1 MALENKKLHLKISAL
16 VFTTVAI
23 IISMAAILVHERQR
37 VREIEAESA
46 EIRQVRRDINAAHRR
61 IMELAILGES
71 VIGWEEAD
79 STRYRT
85 LRLRTDSLLQAM
97 RTRCA
102 AYVHTSQIDTLR
114 TLLAEKET
122 HLLHLT
128 EIFARQD
135 AADSLLVNHLPE
147 VARRATHIRT
157 VERKKGG
164 PAGWFGGK
172 KTVQIL
178 PSAKE
183 LHQFSDSLIALQQR
197 QTAEMDAYADS
208 LRSRN
213 RALNR
218 ELNRLINDLDTQA
231 QTAFGQRE
239 RKISEAQALSVR
251 LFTITISA
259 AIILLFLSY
268 LAIHRDIRQKTAGQK
283 KMQHLLNEYNEL
295 LEMYK
300 KTILTVSHDIRG
312 PLNVINNYV
321 KWAMA
326 AKSKKTRD
334 IYLRNVRHSY
344 NHILRLV
351 NNLLDVYRLNESKE
365 TRNDIPFRLD
375 SLLERIAEEYTL
387 PANNKGLLFEKEL
400 KEVDVTV
407 KGDSDRLEQVLDNLL
422 ENAVKFTMQGSIT
435 FNAIYEDGHLHIKIK
450 DTGIGMGEETVK
462 KIFNPFEQGAPE
474 VNAGGFGLG
483 LSIVSGVVRLLDGE
497 IQVESRLGKGSVFSL
512 TIPLPLTD
520 ERIEDVTQVELKP
533 EDLPQ
538 FVIAIEDDPMQLEL
552 CREILERNGVRCTA
566 CIQVEQLVEKMRKH
580 DYDLLLTDIQMPGMD
595 GFSLLKLLRGSDIG
609 NSRTIPVIAMTARG
623 EYDTDR
629 LLEAGFNGCIYKP
642 FSSKEL
648 LPVISRHYQSAQKQ
662 LTVDFSPI
670 LEDVQDAG
678 KILRMLLTETHKNME
693 SLELALKTADH
704 DLLRRT
710 IHRMFPM
717 WEMLRMENVLKNCR
731 KVLAEPGMDGKKM
744 EEQVIRVLTACR
756 KLTDEAEQK
765 LNEYEK
771 DTDC

>member
-1 MALENKKLHLKISAL
+1 M
-16 VFTTVAI
+16 TI
-23 IISMAAILVHERQR
+23 IISMTTILLHERKR
-37 VREIEAESA
+37 IREIEAESK
-46 EIRQVRRDINAAHRR
+46 EIQNVRRDINAAHRR
-61 IMELAILGES
+61 ITRLALLGEG
-71 VIGWEEAD
+71 VIGWDETD
-79 STRYRT
+79 CHHYQTQ
-85 LRLRTDSLLQAM
+85 RLRTDSLLQALKPHC
-97 RTRCA
+97 TEFVYPA
-102 AYVHTSQIDTLR
+102 QIDTLR
-114 TLLAEKET
+114 SLLANKED
-122 HLLHLT
+122 HLMRIM
-128 EIFARQD
+128 EAVERQGT
-135 AADSLLVNHLPE
+135 ADSLLVNHLPE
-147 VARRATHIRT
+147 VARRATRIRT
-157 VERKKGG
+157 VERKKNG

-213 RALNR
+213 RTLNR
-218 ELNRLINDLDTQA
+218 ELNRLIDDFDKQA
-231 QTAFGQRE
+231 QSAFTQRE
-239 RKISEAQALSVR
+239 QNITEAQALSAR
-251 LFTITISA
+251 LFTATVSA

-283 KMQHLLNEYNEL
+283 KMRHLLDEYNEL

-300 KTILTVSHDIRG
+300 KTILAVSHDIRG

-321 KWAMA
+321 KWAMTV
-326 AKSKKTRD
+326 KSKKTRD
-334 IYLRNVRHSY
+334 TYLRNVRHSY

-365 TRNDIPFRLD
+365 IRNDIPFRLA
-375 SLLERIAEEYTL
+375 SLLERVAEEYTL
-387 PANNKGLLFEKEL
+387 PANNKGLLFDKDL
-400 KEVDVTV
+400 KGMDVTV
-407 KGDSDRLEQVLDNLL
+407 KGDADRLEQVLDNLL

-435 FNAIYEDGHLHIKIK
+435 FSAAYGDGHLHVKIK
-450 DTGIGMGEETVK
+450 DTGIGMSEETVK

-483 LSIVSGVVRLLDGE
+483 LSIVSGVVRLLDGK
-497 IQVESRLGKGSVFSL
+497 INVESRLGKGSVFSL
-512 TIPLPLTD
+512 TIPLPPTD
-520 ERIEDVTQVELKP
+520 EQVEDTTQVELKP

-538 FVIAIEDDPMQLEL
+538 FVIAIEDDPLQLEL

-566 CIQVEQLVEKMRKH
+566 CIQAEQLVEKMRKH

-595 GFSLLKLLRGSDIG
+595 GFNLLKLLRGSDIG
-609 NSRTIPVIAMTARG
+609 NSRAILVVAMTARG
-623 EYDTDR
+623 EYDTDK
-629 LLEAGFNGCIYKP
+629 LLEAGFSGCVYKP

-662 LTVDFSPI
+662 QTIDFSPI

-678 KILRMLLTETHKNME
+678 NILRMLVTETHKNME
-693 SLELALKTADH
+693 SLNLALKTSDCG
-704 DLLRRT
+704 LLRRT

-717 WEMLRMENVLKNCR
+717 WEMLRMESVLKNCR
-731 KVLAEPGMDGKKM
+731 KALAEPGMDGKKT

-765 LNEYEK
+765 LKEYGK

>member
-16 VFTTVAI
+16 VFTTVAV

-312 PLNVINNYV
+312 PLNVIN
-321 KWAMA
+321 
-326 AKSKKTRD
+326 
-334 IYLRNVRHSY
+334 RHSY

-365 TRNDIPFRLD
+365 TRNDIPFRLKP
-375 SLLERIAEEYTL
+375 LLERVAEEYTL
-387 PANNKGLLFEKEL
+387 SANNKGLLFDKDWSGL
-400 KEVDVTV
+400 DVTV

-435 FNAIYEDGHLHIKIK
+435 FSATYGDGHLHVKIK
-450 DTGIGMGEETVK
+450 DTGIGMSEKTRK
-462 KIFNPFEQGAPE
+462 RIFNPFEQGAPE

-483 LSIVSGVVRLLDGE
+483 LSIVSGVVRLLNGE
-497 IQVESRLGKGSVFSL
+497 IHVESRLGKGSMFSL
-512 TIPLPLTD
+512 TIPLPSTD
-520 ERIEDVTQVELKP
+520 EPIEDVTQVELKP

-538 FVIAIEDDPMQLEL
+538 FVIAIEDDPLQLEL

-566 CIQVEQLVEKMRKH
+566 CSQVEQLVEKMRKH

-609 NSRTIPVIAMTARG
+609 NSKTIPVVAMTARG
-623 EYDTDR
+623 EYDTDK
-629 LLEAGFNGCIYKP
+629 LLEAGFDGCIYKP

-648 LPVISRHYQSAQKQ
+648 LPVISRHYQSAQKR

-670 LEDVQDAG
+670 LEDVQDEG
-678 KILRMLLTETHKNME
+678 NILRMLLTETHKNME
-693 SLELALKTADH
+693 SLELALKTSDH

-717 WEMLRMENVLKNCR
+717 WEMLHMENILKNCR
-731 KVLAEPGMDGKKM
+731 KALAEPGVDGKKT
-744 EEQVIRVLTACR
+744 EEQVIRLLTACR
-756 KLTDEAEQK
+756 KLADEAEHK
-765 LNEYEK
+765 LNEYEE

>member
-1 MALENKKLHLKISAL
+1 
-16 VFTTVAI
+16 
-23 IISMAAILVHERQR
+23 MAAILVHERMR
-37 VREIEAESA
+37 IKEIEYEAA
-46 EIRQVRRDINAAHRR
+46 EIRQVRRDINAAHRHITR
-61 IMELAILGES
+61 LATLGES
-71 VIGWEEAD
+71 VIGWEGAD
-79 STRYRT
+79 STRYRL
-85 LRLRTDSLLQAM
+85 LRLRTDSLLQALKPYC
-97 RTRCA
+97 RD
-102 AYVHTSQIDTLR
+102 YVRPAQIDTLR
-114 TLLAEKET
+114 TLLAEKEV

-128 EIFARQD
+128 EILARQD
-135 AADSLLVNHLPE
+135 EADSLLVNHLPE
-147 VARRATHIRT
+147 VARRATRVRT
-157 VERKKGG
+157 IEQKKKGI
-164 PAGWFGGK
+164 AGAFGGK
-172 KTVQIL
+172 KTVQVL

-197 QTAEMDAYADS
+197 QTAEMEAYADS
-208 LRSRN
+208 LRNRN

-218 ELNRLINDLDTQA
+218 ELNRLVSDLDTQA
-231 QTAFGQRE
+231 QTAFGHRE
-239 RKISEAQALSVR
+239 RKIAEAQALSVR

-259 AIILLFLSY
+259 AIVLLFLSY
-268 LAIHRDIRQKTAGQK
+268 LAIHREMKRNEHERK
-283 KMQHLLNEYNEL
+283 KMRHLLDEYNEL

-300 KTILTVSHDIRG
+300 RTILTVSHDIRG

-344 NHILRLV
+344 NHILHLV

-365 TRNDIPFRLD
+365 IRNDIPFRLA
-375 SLLERIAEEYTL
+375 SLLERVAEEYTL
-387 PANNKGLLFEKEL
+387 PANNKGLLFDKDL
-400 KEVDVTV
+400 KGMDVTV
-407 KGDSDRLEQVLDNLL
+407 KGDADRLEQVLDNLL

-435 FNAIYEDGHLHIKIK
+435 FSAAYGDGHLHVKIK
-450 DTGIGMGEETVK
+450 DTGIGMSEETVK

-483 LSIVSGVVRLLDGE
+483 LSIVSGVVRLLDGK
-497 IQVESRLGKGSVFSL
+497 INVESRLGKGSVFSL
-512 TIPLPLTD
+512 TIPLPPTD
-520 ERIEDVTQVELKP
+520 EQVEDTTQVELKP

-538 FVIAIEDDPMQLEL
+538 FVIAIEEDPLQLEL

-566 CIQVEQLVEKMRKH
+566 CIQAEQLVEKMRKH

-595 GFSLLKLLRGSDIG
+595 GFNLLKLLRGSDIG
-609 NSRTIPVIAMTARG
+609 NSRAIPVVAMTARG
-623 EYDTDR
+623 EYDTDK
-629 LLEAGFNGCIYKP
+629 LLEAGFSGCVYKP

-662 LTVDFSPI
+662 QTIDFSPI

-678 KILRMLLTETHKNME
+678 NILRMLVTETHKNME
-693 SLELALKTADH
+693 SLNLALKTSDRG
-704 DLLRRT
+704 LLRRT

-717 WEMLRMENVLKNCR
+717 WEMLRMESVLKNCR
-731 KVLAEPGMDGKKM
+731 KALAEPGMDGKKT

-765 LNEYEK
+765 LKEYGK

>member
-1 MALENKKLHLKISAL
+1 
-16 VFTTVAI
+16 
-23 IISMAAILVHERQR
+23 MAAILVHERMR
-37 VREIEAESA
+37 IKEIEYEAA
-46 EIRQVRRDINAAHRR
+46 EIRQVRRDINAAHRHITR
-61 IMELAILGES
+61 LATLGES
-71 VIGWEEAD
+71 VIGWEGAD
-79 STRYRT
+79 STRYRL
-85 LRLRTDSLLQAM
+85 LRLRTDSLLQALKPYC
-97 RTRCA
+97 RD
-102 AYVHTSQIDTLR
+102 YVRPAQIDTLR
-114 TLLAEKET
+114 TLLAEKEV

-128 EIFARQD
+128 EILARQD
-135 AADSLLVNHLPE
+135 EADSLLVNHLPE
-147 VARRATHIRT
+147 VARRATRVRT
-157 VERKKGG
+157 IEQKKKGI
-164 PAGWFGGK
+164 AGAFGGK
-172 KTVQIL
+172 KTVQVL

-197 QTAEMDAYADS
+197 QTAEMEAYADS
-208 LRSRN
+208 LRNRN

-218 ELNRLINDLDTQA
+218 ELNRLVSDLDTQA
-231 QTAFGQRE
+231 QTAFGHRE
-239 RKISEAQALSVR
+239 RKIAEAQALSVR
-251 LFTITISA
+251 LFTLTISA
-259 AIILLFLSY
+259 AIVLLFLSY
-268 LAIHRDIRQKTAGQK
+268 LAIHLEMKRNEHERK
-283 KMQHLLNEYNEL
+283 KMRHLLDEYNEL

-300 KTILTVSHDIRG
+300 RTILTVSHDIRG

-344 NHILRLV
+344 NHILHLV

-365 TRNDIPFRLD
+365 IRNDIPFRLA
-375 SLLERIAEEYTL
+375 SLLERVAEEYTL
-387 PANNKGLLFEKEL
+387 PANNKGLLFDKDL
-400 KEVDVTV
+400 KGMDVTV
-407 KGDSDRLEQVLDNLL
+407 KGDADRLEQVLDNLL

-435 FNAIYEDGHLHIKIK
+435 FSAAYGDGHLYVKIK
-450 DTGIGMGEETVK
+450 DTGIGMSEETVK

-483 LSIVSGVVRLLDGE
+483 LSIVSGVVRLLDGK
-497 IQVESRLGKGSVFSL
+497 INVESRLGKGSVFSL
-512 TIPLPLTD
+512 TIPLPPTD
-520 ERIEDVTQVELKP
+520 EQVEDTTQVELKP

-538 FVIAIEDDPMQLEL
+538 FVIAIEDDPLQLEL

-566 CIQVEQLVEKMRKH
+566 CIQAEQLVEKMRKH

-595 GFSLLKLLRGSDIG
+595 GFNLLKLLRGSDIG
-609 NSRTIPVIAMTARG
+609 NSRAIPVVAMTARG
-623 EYDTDR
+623 EYDTDK
-629 LLEAGFNGCIYKP
+629 LLEAGFSGCVYKP

-662 LTVDFSPI
+662 QTIDFSPI

-678 KILRMLLTETHKNME
+678 NILRMLVTETHKNME
-693 SLELALKTADH
+693 SLNLALKTSDRG
-704 DLLRRT
+704 LLRRT

-717 WEMLRMENVLKNCR
+717 WEMLRMESVLKNCR
-731 KVLAEPGMDGKKM
+731 KALAEPGMDGKKT

-765 LNEYEK
+765 LKEYGK

>member
-1 MALENKKLHLKISAL
+1 
-16 VFTTVAI
+16 
-23 IISMAAILVHERQR
+23 MAAILVHERMR
-37 VREIEAESA
+37 IKEIEYEAA
-46 EIRQVRRDINAAHRR
+46 EIRQVRRDINAAHRHITR
-61 IMELAILGES
+61 LATLGES
-71 VIGWEEAD
+71 VIGWEGAD
-79 STRYRT
+79 STRYRL
-85 LRLRTDSLLQAM
+85 LRLRTDSLLQALKPYC
-97 RTRCA
+97 RD
-102 AYVHTSQIDTLR
+102 YVHPAQIDTLR
-114 TLLAEKET
+114 TLLAEKEV

-128 EIFARQD
+128 EILARQD
-135 AADSLLVNHLPE
+135 EADSLLVNHLPE
-147 VARRATHIRT
+147 VARRATRVRT
-157 VERKKGG
+157 IEQKKKGI
-164 PAGWFGGK
+164 AGAFGGK
-172 KTVQIL
+172 KTVQVL

-197 QTAEMDAYADS
+197 QTAEMEAYADS
-208 LRSRN
+208 LRNRN

-218 ELNRLINDLDTQA
+218 ELNRLVSDLDTQA
-231 QTAFGQRE
+231 QTAFGHRE
-239 RKISEAQALSVR
+239 RKIAEAQALSVR
-251 LFTITISA
+251 LFTLTISA
-259 AIILLFLSY
+259 AIVLLFLSY
-268 LAIHRDIRQKTAGQK
+268 LAIHLEMKRNEHERK
-283 KMQHLLNEYNEL
+283 KMRHLLDEYNEL

-300 KTILTVSHDIRG
+300 RTILTVSHDIRG

-344 NHILRLV
+344 NHILHLV

-365 TRNDIPFRLD
+365 IRNDIPFRLA
-375 SLLERIAEEYTL
+375 SLLERVAEEYTL
-387 PANNKGLLFEKEL
+387 PANNKGLLFDKDL
-400 KEVDVTV
+400 KGMDVTV
-407 KGDSDRLEQVLDNLL
+407 KGDADRLEQVLDNLL

-435 FNAIYEDGHLHIKIK
+435 FSAAYGDGHLHVKIK
-450 DTGIGMGEETVK
+450 DTGIGMSEETVK

-483 LSIVSGVVRLLDGE
+483 LSIVSGVVRLLDGK
-497 IQVESRLGKGSVFSL
+497 INVESRLGKGSVFSL
-512 TIPLPLTD
+512 TIPLPPTD
-520 ERIEDVTQVELKP
+520 EQVEDTTQVELKP

-538 FVIAIEDDPMQLEL
+538 FVIAIEDDPLQLEL

-566 CIQVEQLVEKMRKH
+566 CIQAEQLVEKMRKH

-595 GFSLLKLLRGSDIG
+595 GFNLLKLLRGSDIG
-609 NSRTIPVIAMTARG
+609 NSRAIPVVAMTARG
-623 EYDTDR
+623 EYDTDK
-629 LLEAGFNGCIYKP
+629 LLEAGFSGCVYKP

-662 LTVDFSPI
+662 QTIDFSPI

-678 KILRMLLTETHKNME
+678 NILRMLVTETHKNME
-693 SLELALKTADH
+693 SLNLALKTSDRG
-704 DLLRRT
+704 LLRRT

-717 WEMLRMENVLKNCR
+717 WEMLRMESVLKNCR
-731 KVLAEPGMDGKKM
+731 KALAEPGMDGKKT

-765 LNEYEK
+765 LKEYGK

>member
-1 MALENKKLHLKISAL
+1 
-16 VFTTVAI
+16 
-23 IISMAAILVHERQR
+23 MAAILVHERMR
-37 VREIEAESA
+37 IKEIEYEAA
-46 EIRQVRRDINAAHRR
+46 EIRQVRRDINAAHRHITR
-61 IMELAILGES
+61 LATLGES
-71 VIGWEEAD
+71 VIGWEGAD
-79 STRYRT
+79 STRYRL
-85 LRLRTDSLLQAM
+85 LRLRTDSLLQALKPYC
-97 RTRCA
+97 RD
-102 AYVHTSQIDTLR
+102 YVRPAQIDTLR
-114 TLLAEKET
+114 TLLAEKEV

-128 EIFARQD
+128 EILARQD
-135 AADSLLVNHLPE
+135 EADSLLVNHLPE
-147 VARRATHIRT
+147 VARRATRVRT
-157 VERKKGG
+157 IEQKKKGI
-164 PAGWFGGK
+164 AGAFGGK
-172 KTVQIL
+172 KTVQVL

-197 QTAEMDAYADS
+197 QTAEMEAYADS
-208 LRSRN
+208 LRNRN

-218 ELNRLINDLDTQA
+218 ELNRLVSDLDTQA
-231 QTAFGQRE
+231 QTAFGHRE
-239 RKISEAQALSVR
+239 RKIAEAQALSVR
-251 LFTITISA
+251 LFTLTISA
-259 AIILLFLSY
+259 AIVLLFLSY
-268 LAIHRDIRQKTAGQK
+268 LAIHLEMKRNEHERK
-283 KMQHLLNEYNEL
+283 KMRHLLDEYNEL

-300 KTILTVSHDIRG
+300 RTILTVSHDIRG

-344 NHILRLV
+344 NHILHLV

-365 TRNDIPFRLD
+365 IRNDIPFRLA
-375 SLLERIAEEYTL
+375 SLLERVAEEYTL
-387 PANNKGLLFEKEL
+387 PANNKGLLFDKDL
-400 KEVDVTV
+400 KGMDVTV
-407 KGDSDRLEQVLDNLL
+407 KGDADRLEQVLDNLL

-435 FNAIYEDGHLHIKIK
+435 FSAAYGDGHLHVKIK
-450 DTGIGMGEETVK
+450 DTGIGMSEETVK

-483 LSIVSGVVRLLDGE
+483 LSIVSGVVRLLDGK
-497 IQVESRLGKGSVFSL
+497 INVESRLGKGSVFSL
-512 TIPLPLTD
+512 TIPLPPTD
-520 ERIEDVTQVELKP
+520 EQVEDTTQVELKP

-538 FVIAIEDDPMQLEL
+538 FVIAIEDDPLQLEL

-566 CIQVEQLVEKMRKH
+566 CIQAEQLVEKMRKH

-595 GFSLLKLLRGSDIG
+595 GFNLLKLLRGSDIG
-609 NSRTIPVIAMTARG
+609 NSRAIPVVAMTARG
-623 EYDTDR
+623 EYDTDK
-629 LLEAGFNGCIYKP
+629 LLEAGFSGCVYKP

-662 LTVDFSPI
+662 QTIDFSPI

-678 KILRMLLTETHKNME
+678 NILRMLVTETHKNME
-693 SLELALKTADH
+693 SLNLALKTSDRG
-704 DLLRRT
+704 LLRRT

-717 WEMLRMENVLKNCR
+717 WEMLRMESVLKNCR
-731 KVLAEPGMDGKKM
+731 KALAEPGMDGKKT

-765 LNEYEK
+765 LKEYGK

>member
-1 MALENKKLHLKISAL
+1 MA
-16 VFTTVAI
+16 V
-23 IISMAAILVHERQR
+23 IISMTAILVHERKR
-37 VREIEAESA
+37 TREIEAESA
-46 EIRQVRRDINAAHRR
+46 EIRQVRRDINTAHRHITR
-61 IMELAILGES
+61 LALLGEG
-71 VIGWEEAD
+71 VIGWDEAD
-79 STRYRT
+79 CHHYQAQS
-85 LRLRTDSLLQAM
+85 LFTDSLLQVLM
-97 RTRCA
+97 SRCA
-102 AYVHTSQIDTLR
+102 AYVRPAQIDTLR
-114 TLLAEKET
+114 SLLADKEA
-122 HLLHLT
+122 HLRNIM
-128 EIFARQD
+128 EAMEEQD

-147 VARRATHIRT
+147 VARRATRIRT

-172 KTVQIL
+172 KTVQVL

-183 LHQFSDSLIALQQR
+183 LHQFSDSLTALLQQ
-197 QTAEMDAYADS
+197 QTSEMAVYADS
-208 LRSRN
+208 LRNRN
-213 RALNR
+213 LTLNR
-218 ELNRLINDLDTQA
+218 ELDRLINDLDTQA

-251 LFTITISA
+251 LFTATISV
-259 AIILLFLSY
+259 AIALLFLSY

-283 KMQHLLNEYNEL
+283 KMQHLLGEYDEL
-295 LEMYK
+295 LGMYK
-300 KTILTVSHDIRG
+300 NTILAVSHDIRG

-334 IYLRNVRHSY
+334 TYLRNVRHSY

-365 TRNDIPFRLD
+365 SRNVIPFRLKP
-375 SLLERIAEEYTL
+375 LLERVAEEYTL
-387 PANNKGLLFEKEL
+387 SANNKGLLFDKDWSGL
-400 KEVDVTV
+400 DVTV

-435 FNAIYEDGHLHIKIK
+435 FSATYGDGHLHVKIK
-450 DTGIGMGEETVK
+450 DTGIGMSEKTRK
-462 KIFNPFEQGAPE
+462 RIFNPFEQGAPE

-483 LSIVSGVVRLLDGE
+483 LSIVSGVVRLLNGE
-497 IQVESRLGKGSVFSL
+497 IHVESRLGKGSMFSL
-512 TIPLPLTD
+512 TIPLPSTD
-520 ERIEDVTQVELKP
+520 EPIEDVTQVELKP

-538 FVIAIEDDPMQLEL
+538 FVIAIEDDPLQLEL

-566 CIQVEQLVEKMRKH
+566 CSQVEQLVEKMRKH

-609 NSRTIPVIAMTARG
+609 NSKTIPVVAMTARG
-623 EYDTDR
+623 EYDTDK
-629 LLEAGFNGCIYKP
+629 LLEAGFDGCIYKP

-648 LPVISRHYQSAQKQ
+648 LPVISRHYQSAQKR

-670 LEDVQDAG
+670 LEDVQDEG
-678 KILRMLLTETHKNME
+678 NILRMLLTETHKNME
-693 SLELALKTADH
+693 SLELALKTSDH

-717 WEMLRMENVLKNCR
+717 WEMLHMENILKNCR
-731 KVLAEPGMDGKKM
+731 KALAEPGVDGKKT
-744 EEQVIRVLTACR
+744 EEQVIRLLTACR
-756 KLTDEAEQK
+756 KLADEAEHK
-765 LNEYEK
+765 LNEYEE

>member
-1 MALENKKLHLKISAL
+1 MSKNRLHIKIFIL
-16 VFTTVAI
+16 LFTAVAVI
-23 IISMAAILVHERQR
+23 SSMAAILVHERMR
-37 VREIEAESA
+37 IKEIEYEAA
-46 EIRQVRRDINAAHRR
+46 EIRQVRRDINAAHRHITR
-61 IMELAILGES
+61 LATLGES
-71 VIGWEEAD
+71 VIGWEGAD
-79 STRYRT
+79 STRYRL
-85 LRLRTDSLLQAM
+85 LRLRTDSLLQALKPYC
-97 RTRCA
+97 RD
-102 AYVHTSQIDTLR
+102 YVRPAQIDTLR
-114 TLLAEKET
+114 TLLAEKEV

-128 EIFARQD
+128 EILARQD
-135 AADSLLVNHLPE
+135 EADSLLVNHLPE
-147 VARRATHIRT
+147 VARRATRVRT
-157 VERKKGG
+157 IEQKKKGI
-164 PAGWFGGK
+164 AGAFGGK
-172 KTVQIL
+172 KTVQVL

-197 QTAEMDAYADS
+197 QTAEMEAYADS
-208 LRSRN
+208 LRNRN

-218 ELNRLINDLDTQA
+218 ELNRLVSDLDTQA
-231 QTAFGQRE
+231 QTAFGHRE
-239 RKISEAQALSVR
+239 RKIAEAQALSVR

-259 AIILLFLSY
+259 AIVLLFLSY
-268 LAIHRDIRQKTAGQK
+268 LAIHREMKRNEHERK
-283 KMQHLLNEYNEL
+283 KMRHLLDEYNEL

-300 KTILTVSHDIRG
+300 RTILTVSHDIRG

-344 NHILRLV
+344 NHILHLV

-365 TRNDIPFRLD
+365 IRNDIPFRLA
-375 SLLERIAEEYTL
+375 SLLERVAEEYTL
-387 PANNKGLLFEKEL
+387 PANNKGLLFDKDL
-400 KEVDVTV
+400 KGMDVTV
-407 KGDSDRLEQVLDNLL
+407 KGDADRLEQVLDNLL

-435 FNAIYEDGHLHIKIK
+435 FSAAYGDGHLHVKIK
-450 DTGIGMGEETVK
+450 DTGIGMSEETVK

-483 LSIVSGVVRLLDGE
+483 LSIVSGVVRLLDGK
-497 IQVESRLGKGSVFSL
+497 INVESRLGKGSVFSL
-512 TIPLPLTD
+512 TIPLPPTD
-520 ERIEDVTQVELKP
+520 EQVEDTTQVELKP

-538 FVIAIEDDPMQLEL
+538 FVIAIEDDPLQLEL

-566 CIQVEQLVEKMRKH
+566 CIQAEQLVEKMRKH

-595 GFSLLKLLRGSDIG
+595 GFNLLKLLRGSDIG
-609 NSRTIPVIAMTARG
+609 NSRAIPVVAMTARG
-623 EYDTDR
+623 EYDTDK
-629 LLEAGFNGCIYKP
+629 LLEAGFSGCVYKP

-662 LTVDFSPI
+662 QTIDFSPI

-678 KILRMLLTETHKNME
+678 NILRMLVTETHKNME
-693 SLELALKTADH
+693 SLNLALKTSDRG
-704 DLLRRT
+704 LLRRT

-717 WEMLRMENVLKNCR
+717 WEMLRMESVLKNCR
-731 KVLAEPGMDGKKM
+731 KALAEPGMDGKKT

-765 LNEYEK
+765 LKEYGK

>member
-1 MALENKKLHLKISAL
+1 M
-16 VFTTVAI
+16 TI
-23 IISMAAILVHERQR
+23 IISMTAILLHERKR
-37 VREIEAESA
+37 IREIEAESE
-46 EIRQVRRDINAAHRR
+46 EIQDVRRDINAAHRR
-61 IMELAILGES
+61 ITRLALLGEG
-71 VIGWEEAD
+71 VIGWDETD
-79 STRYRT
+79 CHHYQTQ
-85 LRLRTDSLLQAM
+85 RLRTDSLLQALKPHC
-97 RTRCA
+97 TEFVYPA
-102 AYVHTSQIDTLR
+102 QIDTLR
-114 TLLAEKET
+114 SLLANKED
-122 HLLHLT
+122 HLMRIM
-128 EIFARQD
+128 EAVERQGT
-135 AADSLLVNHLPE
+135 ADSLLVNHLPE
-147 VARRATHIRT
+147 VARRATRIRT
-157 VERKKGG
+157 VERKKNG

-172 KTVQIL
+172 KIVQIL

-208 LRSRN
+208 LRNRN
-213 RALNR
+213 RTLNR
-218 ELNRLINDLDTQA
+218 ELNRLIDDLDRQA
-231 QTAFGQRE
+231 QSAFTQRE
-239 RKISEAQALSVR
+239 QNITEAQALSAR
-251 LFTITISA
+251 LFTATVSA

-283 KMQHLLNEYNEL
+283 KMRHLLDEYNEL

-300 KTILTVSHDIRG
+300 KTILAVSHDIRG

-321 KWAMA
+321 KWAMTV
-326 AKSKKTRD
+326 KSKKTRD
-334 IYLRNVRHSY
+334 TYLRNVRHSY

-365 TRNDIPFRLD
+365 IRNDIPFRLA
-375 SLLERIAEEYTL
+375 SLLERVAEEYTL
-387 PANNKGLLFEKEL
+387 PANNKGLLFDKDL
-400 KEVDVTV
+400 KGMDVTV
-407 KGDSDRLEQVLDNLL
+407 KGDADRLEQVLDNLL

-435 FNAIYEDGHLHIKIK
+435 FSAAYGDGHLHVKIK
-450 DTGIGMGEETVK
+450 DTGIGMNEETVK

-483 LSIVSGVVRLLDGE
+483 LSIVSGVVRLLDGK
-497 IQVESRLGKGSVFSL
+497 INVESRLGKGSVFSL
-512 TIPLPLTD
+512 TIPLPPTD
-520 ERIEDVTQVELKP
+520 EQVEDTTQVELKP

-538 FVIAIEDDPMQLEL
+538 FVIAIEDDPLQLEL

-566 CIQVEQLVEKMRKH
+566 CIQAEQLVEKMRKH

-595 GFSLLKLLRGSDIG
+595 GFNLLKLLRGSDIG
-609 NSRTIPVIAMTARG
+609 NSRAIPVVAMTARG
-623 EYDTDR
+623 EYDTDK
-629 LLEAGFNGCIYKP
+629 LLEAGFSGCVYKP

-662 LTVDFSPI
+662 QTIDFSPI

-678 KILRMLLTETHKNME
+678 NILRMLVTETHKNME
-693 SLELALKTADH
+693 SLNLALETSDRG
-704 DLLRRT
+704 LLRRT

-731 KVLAEPGMDGKKM
+731 KALAEPGMDGKKT
-744 EEQVIRVLTACR
+744 EEQVIRVLTVCR

-765 LNEYEK
+765 LKEYGK

>member
-1 MALENKKLHLKISAL
+1 MTIQRKIQFGYIIL
-16 VFTTVAI
+16 LTI
-23 IISMAAILVHERQR
+23 IISMTAILLHERKR
-37 VREIEAESA
+37 IREIEAESE
-46 EIRQVRRDINAAHRR
+46 EIQDVRRDINAAHRR
-61 IMELAILGES
+61 ITRLALLGEG
-71 VIGWEEAD
+71 VIGWDETD
-79 STRYRT
+79 CHHYQTQ
-85 LRLRTDSLLQAM
+85 RLRTDSLLQALKPHC
-97 RTRCA
+97 TEFVYPA
-102 AYVHTSQIDTLR
+102 QIDTLR
-114 TLLAEKET
+114 SLLANKED
-122 HLLHLT
+122 HLMRIM
-128 EIFARQD
+128 EAVERQGT
-135 AADSLLVNHLPE
+135 ADSLLVNHLPE
-147 VARRATHIRT
+147 VARRATRIRT
-157 VERKKGG
+157 VERKKNG

-172 KTVQIL
+172 KIVQIL

-208 LRSRN
+208 LRNRN
-213 RALNR
+213 RTLNR
-218 ELNRLINDLDTQA
+218 ELNRLIDDLDRQA
-231 QTAFGQRE
+231 QSAFTQRE
-239 RKISEAQALSVR
+239 QNITEAQALSAR
-251 LFTITISA
+251 LFTATVSA

-283 KMQHLLNEYNEL
+283 KMRHLLDEYNEL

-300 KTILTVSHDIRG
+300 KTILAVSHDIRG

-321 KWAMA
+321 KWAMTV
-326 AKSKKTRD
+326 KSKKTRD
-334 IYLRNVRHSY
+334 TYLRNVRHSY

-365 TRNDIPFRLD
+365 IRNDIPFRLA
-375 SLLERIAEEYTL
+375 SLLERVAEEYTL
-387 PANNKGLLFEKEL
+387 PANNKGLLFDKDL
-400 KEVDVTV
+400 KGMDVTV
-407 KGDSDRLEQVLDNLL
+407 KGDADRLEQVLDNLL

-435 FNAIYEDGHLHIKIK
+435 FSAAYGDGHLHVKIK
-450 DTGIGMGEETVK
+450 DTGIGMNEETVK

-483 LSIVSGVVRLLDGE
+483 LSIVSGVVRLLDGK
-497 IQVESRLGKGSVFSL
+497 INVESRLGKGSVFSL
-512 TIPLPLTD
+512 TIPLPPTD
-520 ERIEDVTQVELKP
+520 EQVEDTTQVELKP

-538 FVIAIEDDPMQLEL
+538 FVIAIEDDPLQLEL

-566 CIQVEQLVEKMRKH
+566 CIQAEQLVEKMRKH

-595 GFSLLKLLRGSDIG
+595 GFNLLKLLRGSDIG
-609 NSRTIPVIAMTARG
+609 NSRAIPVVAMTARG
-623 EYDTDR
+623 EYDTDK
-629 LLEAGFNGCIYKP
+629 LLEAGFSGCVYKP

-662 LTVDFSPI
+662 QTIDFSPI

-678 KILRMLLTETHKNME
+678 NILRMLVTETHKNME
-693 SLELALKTADH
+693 SLNLALETSDRG
-704 DLLRRT
+704 LLRRT

-731 KVLAEPGMDGKKM
+731 KALAEPGMDGKKT
-744 EEQVIRVLTACR
+744 EEQVIRVLTVCR

-765 LNEYEK
+765 LKEYGK

>member
-1 MALENKKLHLKISAL
+1 
-16 VFTTVAI
+16 
-23 IISMAAILVHERQR
+23 MAAILVHERMR
-37 VREIEAESA
+37 IKEIEYEAA
-46 EIRQVRRDINAAHRR
+46 EIRQVRRDINAAHRHITR
-61 IMELAILGES
+61 LATLGES
-71 VIGWEEAD
+71 VIGWEGAD
-79 STRYRT
+79 STRYRL
-85 LRLRTDSLLQAM
+85 LRLRTDSLLQALKPYC
-97 RTRCA
+97 RD
-102 AYVHTSQIDTLR
+102 YVCPAQIDTLR
-114 TLLAEKET
+114 TLLAEKEV

-128 EIFARQD
+128 EILARQD
-135 AADSLLVNHLPE
+135 EADSLLVNHLPE
-147 VARRATHIRT
+147 VARRATRVRT
-157 VERKKGG
+157 IEQKKKGI
-164 PAGWFGGK
+164 AGAFGGK
-172 KTVQIL
+172 KTVQVL

-197 QTAEMDAYADS
+197 QTAEMEAYADS
-208 LRSRN
+208 LRNRN

-218 ELNRLINDLDTQA
+218 ELNRLVSDLDTQA
-231 QTAFGQRE
+231 QTAFGHRE
-239 RKISEAQALSVR
+239 RKIAEAQALSVR

-259 AIILLFLSY
+259 AIVLLFLSY
-268 LAIHRDIRQKTAGQK
+268 LAIHREMKRNEHERK
-283 KMQHLLNEYNEL
+283 KMRHLLDEYNEL

-300 KTILTVSHDIRG
+300 RTILTVSHDIRG

-344 NHILRLV
+344 NHILHLV

-365 TRNDIPFRLD
+365 IRNDIPFRLA
-375 SLLERIAEEYTL
+375 SLLERVAEEYTL
-387 PANNKGLLFEKEL
+387 PANNKGLLFDKDL
-400 KEVDVTV
+400 KGMDVTV
-407 KGDSDRLEQVLDNLL
+407 KGDADRLEQVLDNLL

-435 FNAIYEDGHLHIKIK
+435 FSAAYGDGHLHVKIK
-450 DTGIGMGEETVK
+450 DTGIGMSEETVK

-483 LSIVSGVVRLLDGE
+483 LSIVSGVVRLLDGK
-497 IQVESRLGKGSVFSL
+497 INVESRLGKGSVFSL
-512 TIPLPLTD
+512 TIPLPPTD
-520 ERIEDVTQVELKP
+520 EQVEDTTQVELKP

-538 FVIAIEDDPMQLEL
+538 FVIAIEDDPLQLEL

-566 CIQVEQLVEKMRKH
+566 CIQAEQLVEKMRKH

-595 GFSLLKLLRGSDIG
+595 GFNLLKLLRGSDIG
-609 NSRTIPVIAMTARG
+609 NSRAIPVVAMTARG
-623 EYDTDR
+623 EYDTDK
-629 LLEAGFNGCIYKP
+629 LLEAGFSGCVYKP

-662 LTVDFSPI
+662 QTIDFSPI

-678 KILRMLLTETHKNME
+678 NILRMLVTETHKNME
-693 SLELALKTADH
+693 SLNLALKTSDRG
-704 DLLRRT
+704 LLRRT

-717 WEMLRMENVLKNCR
+717 WEMLRMESVLKNCR
-731 KVLAEPGMDGKKM
+731 KALAEPGMDGKKT

-765 LNEYEK
+765 LKEYGK

>member
-1 MALENKKLHLKISAL
+1 M
-16 VFTTVAI
+16 TI
-23 IISMAAILVHERQR
+23 IISMTAILLHERKR
-37 VREIEAESA
+37 IREIEAESE
-46 EIRQVRRDINAAHRR
+46 EIQDVRRDINAAHRR
-61 IMELAILGES
+61 ITRLALLGEG
-71 VIGWEEAD
+71 VIGWDETD
-79 STRYRT
+79 CHHYQTQ
-85 LRLRTDSLLQAM
+85 RLRTDSLLQALKPHC
-97 RTRCA
+97 TEFVYPA
-102 AYVHTSQIDTLR
+102 QIDTLR
-114 TLLAEKET
+114 SLLANKED
-122 HLLHLT
+122 HLMRIM
-128 EIFARQD
+128 EAVERQGT
-135 AADSLLVNHLPE
+135 ADSLLVNHLPE
-147 VARRATHIRT
+147 VARRATRIRT
-157 VERKKGG
+157 VERKKNG

-213 RALNR
+213 RTLNR
-218 ELNRLINDLDTQA
+218 ELNRLIDDLDRQA
-231 QTAFGQRE
+231 QSAFTQRE
-239 RKISEAQALSVR
+239 QNITEAQALSAR
-251 LFTITISA
+251 LFTATVSA

-283 KMQHLLNEYNEL
+283 KMRHLLDEYNEL

-300 KTILTVSHDIRG
+300 KTILAVSHDIRG

-321 KWAMA
+321 KWAMTV
-326 AKSKKTRD
+326 KSKKTRD
-334 IYLRNVRHSY
+334 TYLRNVRHSY

-365 TRNDIPFRLD
+365 IRNDIPFRLV
-375 SLLERIAEEYTL
+375 SLLERVAEEYTL
-387 PANNKGLLFEKEL
+387 PANNKGLLFDKDL
-400 KEVDVTV
+400 KGVDVTV
-407 KGDSDRLEQVLDNLL
+407 KGDADRLEQVLDNLL

-435 FNAIYEDGHLHIKIK
+435 FSAAYEDGHLHVKIR
-450 DTGIGMGEETVK
+450 DTGIGMNEETVK

-474 VNAGGFGLG
+474 VNARGFGLG
-483 LSIVSGVVRLLDGE
+483 LSIVSGVVRLLDGK
-497 IQVESRLGKGSVFSL
+497 INVESRLGKGSVFSL
-512 TIPLPLTD
+512 TIPLPPTD
-520 ERIEDVTQVELKP
+520 EQVEDTTQVELKP

-538 FVIAIEDDPMQLEL
+538 FVIAIEDDPLQLEL

-595 GFSLLKLLRGSDIG
+595 GFNLLKLLRGSDIG
-609 NSRTIPVIAMTARG
+609 NSRAIPVVAMTARG
-623 EYDTDR
+623 EYDTDK
-629 LLEAGFNGCIYKP
+629 LLEAGFSGCVYKP

-662 LTVDFSPI
+662 QTIDFSPI
-670 LEDVQDAG
+670 LEDVQDARN
-678 KILRMLLTETHKNME
+678 ILRMLVTETHKNME
-693 SLELALKTADH
+693 SLNLALKTSDRG
-704 DLLRRT
+704 LLRRT

-717 WEMLRMENVLKNCR
+717 WEMLRMESVLKNCR
-731 KVLAEPGMDGKKM
+731 KALAEPGMDGKKT
-744 EEQVIRVLTACR
+744 EEQVIRVLTVCR

-765 LNEYEK
+765 LKEYGK

>member
-1 MALENKKLHLKISAL
+1 
-16 VFTTVAI
+16 
-23 IISMAAILVHERQR
+23 MAAILVHERMR
-37 VREIEAESA
+37 IKEIEYEAA
-46 EIRQVRRDINAAHRR
+46 EIRQVRRDINAAHRHITR
-61 IMELAILGES
+61 LATLGES
-71 VIGWEEAD
+71 VIGWEGAD

-85 LRLRTDSLLQAM
+85 LRQHTDSLLQALKPYC
-97 RTRCA
+97 RD
-102 AYVHTSQIDTLR
+102 YVRPAQIDTLR
-114 TLLAEKET
+114 TLLAEKEA

-128 EIFARQD
+128 EILARQD
-135 AADSLLVNHLPE
+135 EADSLLVNHLPE
-147 VARRATHIRT
+147 VARRATRIRT

-172 KTVQIL
+172 KTVQVL
-178 PSAKE
+178 PSANE
-183 LHQFSDSLIALQQR
+183 LHQFSDSLIALQRR
-197 QTAEMDAYADS
+197 QTAEMEVYADS
-208 LRSRN
+208 LRNRN

-218 ELNRLINDLDTQA
+218 ELNRLVSDLDTQA
-231 QTAFGQRE
+231 QTAFGHRE
-239 RKISEAQALSVR
+239 RKIAEAQALSVR

-259 AIILLFLSY
+259 AIVLLFLSY
-268 LAIHRDIRQKTAGQK
+268 LAIHREMKRNDHERK
-283 KMQHLLNEYNEL
+283 KMRHLLDEYNEL

-300 KTILTVSHDIRG
+300 RTILTVSHDIRG

-344 NHILRLV
+344 NHILHLV

-365 TRNDIPFRLD
+365 IRNDIPFRLA
-375 SLLERIAEEYTL
+375 SLLERVAEEYTL
-387 PANNKGLLFEKEL
+387 PANNKGLLFDKDL
-400 KEVDVTV
+400 KGMDVTV
-407 KGDSDRLEQVLDNLL
+407 KGDADRLEQVLDNLL

-435 FNAIYEDGHLHIKIK
+435 FSAAYGDGHLHVKIK
-450 DTGIGMGEETVK
+450 DTGIGMSEETVK

-483 LSIVSGVVRLLDGE
+483 LSIVSGVVRLLDGK
-497 IQVESRLGKGSVFSL
+497 INVESRLGKGSVFSL
-512 TIPLPLTD
+512 TIPLPPTD
-520 ERIEDVTQVELKP
+520 EQVEDTIQVELKP

-538 FVIAIEDDPMQLEL
+538 FVIAIEDDPLQLEL

-566 CIQVEQLVEKMRKH
+566 CIQAEQLVEKMRKH

-595 GFSLLKLLRGSDIG
+595 GFNLLKLLRGSDIG
-609 NSRTIPVIAMTARG
+609 NSRAIPVVAMTARG
-623 EYDTDR
+623 EYDTDK
-629 LLEAGFNGCIYKP
+629 LLEAGFSGCVYKP

-662 LTVDFSPI
+662 QTIDFSPI

-678 KILRMLLTETHKNME
+678 NILRMLVTETHKNME
-693 SLELALKTADH
+693 SLNLALKTSDRG
-704 DLLRRT
+704 LLRRT

-717 WEMLRMENVLKNCR
+717 WEMLRMESVLKNCR
-731 KVLAEPGMDGKKM
+731 KALAEPGMDGKKT

-765 LNEYEK
+765 LKEYGK

>member
-1 MALENKKLHLKISAL
+1 MTIQRKIQFGYIIL
-16 VFTTVAI
+16 LTI
-23 IISMAAILVHERQR
+23 IISMTAILLHERKR
-37 VREIEAESA
+37 IREIEAESE
-46 EIRQVRRDINAAHRR
+46 EIQDVRRDINAAHRR
-61 IMELAILGES
+61 ITRLALLGEG
-71 VIGWEEAD
+71 VIGWDETD
-79 STRYRT
+79 CHHYQTQ
-85 LRLRTDSLLQAM
+85 RLRTDSLLQALKPHC
-97 RTRCA
+97 TEFVYPA
-102 AYVHTSQIDTLR
+102 QIDTLR
-114 TLLAEKET
+114 SLLANKED
-122 HLLHLT
+122 HLMRIM
-128 EIFARQD
+128 EAVERQGT
-135 AADSLLVNHLPE
+135 ADSLLVNHLPE
-147 VARRATHIRT
+147 VARRATRIRT
-157 VERKKGG
+157 VERKKNG

-172 KTVQIL
+172 KIVQIL

-208 LRSRN
+208 LRNRN
-213 RALNR
+213 RTLNR
-218 ELNRLINDLDTQA
+218 ELNRLIDDLDRQA
-231 QTAFGQRE
+231 QSAFTQRE
-239 RKISEAQALSVR
+239 QSITEAQALSAR
-251 LFTITISA
+251 LFTATVSA

-283 KMQHLLNEYNEL
+283 KMRHLLDEYNEL

-300 KTILTVSHDIRG
+300 KTILAVSHDIRG

-321 KWAMA
+321 KWAMTV
-326 AKSKKTRD
+326 KSKKTRD
-334 IYLRNVRHSY
+334 TYLRNVRHSY

-365 TRNDIPFRLD
+365 IRNDIPFRLA
-375 SLLERIAEEYTL
+375 SLLERVAEEYTL
-387 PANNKGLLFEKEL
+387 PANNKGLLFDKDL
-400 KEVDVTV
+400 KGMDVTV
-407 KGDSDRLEQVLDNLL
+407 KGDADRLEQVLDNLL

-435 FNAIYEDGHLHIKIK
+435 FSAAYGDGHLHVKIK
-450 DTGIGMGEETVK
+450 DTGIGMSEETVK

-483 LSIVSGVVRLLDGE
+483 LSIVSGVVRLLDGK
-497 IQVESRLGKGSVFSL
+497 INVESRLGKGSVFSL
-512 TIPLPLTD
+512 TIPLPPTD
-520 ERIEDVTQVELKP
+520 EQVEDTTQVELKP

-538 FVIAIEDDPMQLEL
+538 FVIAIEDDPLQLEL

-595 GFSLLKLLRGSDIG
+595 GFNLLKLLRGSDIG
-609 NSRTIPVIAMTARG
+609 NSRAIPVVAMTARG
-623 EYDTDR
+623 EYDTDK
-629 LLEAGFNGCIYKP
+629 LLEAGFSGCVYKP

-662 LTVDFSPI
+662 QTIDFSPI

-678 KILRMLLTETHKNME
+678 NILRMLVTETHKNME
-693 SLELALKTADH
+693 SLNLALETSDH
-704 DLLRRT
+704 GLLRRT

-731 KVLAEPGMDGKKM
+731 KALAEPGMDGKKT
-744 EEQVIRVLTACR
+744 EEQVIRVLTVCR

-765 LNEYEK
+765 LKEYGK

>member
-1 MALENKKLHLKISAL
+1 MAS
-16 VFTTVAI
+16 
-23 IISMAAILVHERQR
+23 ILVHEQQR
-37 VREIEAESA
+37 IREIEAESA
-46 EIRQVRRDINAAHRR
+46 EIRQLRRDINTVHRHITR
-61 IMELAILGES
+61 LALLGEG

-79 STRYRT
+79 GARYRAF
-85 LRLRTDSLLQAM
+85 RLRTDSLLQALKP
-97 RTRCA
+97 RCA
-102 AYVHTSQIDTLR
+102 AYVHPAQIDTLR
-114 TLLAEKET
+114 SLLSVKET
-122 HLLHLT
+122 HLLDIM
-128 EIFARQD
+128 EAMGEQD
-135 AADSLLVNHLPE
+135 AADSLLVNLLPE
-147 VARRATHIRT
+147 VARRATRIRT
-157 VERKKGG
+157 VERKKSG

-183 LHQFSDSLIALQQR
+183 LHQFSNSLIALQQR
-197 QTAEMDAYADS
+197 QTVEMDAYADS
-208 LRSRN
+208 LRNRN

-218 ELNRLINDLDTQA
+218 ELNRLVSDLDTQT

-239 RKISEAQALSVR
+239 RKISEAQALSVQ
-251 LFTITISA
+251 LFTITISV
-259 AIILLFLSY
+259 AIVLLFLSY

-283 KMQHLLNEYNEL
+283 KMQHLLDEYNEL

-300 KTILTVSHDIRG
+300 KTILAVSHDIRG

-407 KGDSDRLEQVLDNLL
+407 KGDADRLEQVLDNLL

-435 FNAIYEDGHLHIKIK
+435 FSAAYGDGHLHVKIK
-450 DTGIGMGEETVK
+450 DTGIGMSEETVK

-483 LSIVSGVVRLLDGE
+483 LSIVSGVVRLLDGK
-497 IQVESRLGKGSVFSL
+497 INVESRLGKGSVFSL
-512 TIPLPLTD
+512 TIPLPPTD
-520 ERIEDVTQVELKP
+520 EQVEDTTQVELKP

-538 FVIAIEDDPMQLEL
+538 FVIAIEDDPLQLEL

-566 CIQVEQLVEKMRKH
+566 CIQAEQLVEKMRKH

-595 GFSLLKLLRGSDIG
+595 GFNLLKLLRGSDIG
-609 NSRTIPVIAMTARG
+609 NSRAIPVVAMTARG
-623 EYDTDR
+623 EYDTDK
-629 LLEAGFNGCIYKP
+629 LLEAGFSGCVYKP

-662 LTVDFSPI
+662 QTIDFSPI

-678 KILRMLLTETHKNME
+678 NILRMLVTETHKNME
-693 SLELALKTADH
+693 SLNLALKTSDRG
-704 DLLRRT
+704 LLRRT

-717 WEMLRMENVLKNCR
+717 WEMLRMESVLKNCR
-731 KVLAEPGMDGKKM
+731 KALAEPGMDGKKT

-765 LNEYEK
+765 LKEYGK